1 MAQSLLVLP
10 VGWGPLWSSQV
21 LILIQYRRRQESRE
35 KGLPAPLT
43 YSQQSPNDHASVLGK
58 VFAHVSFIHLKEMR
72 QPSSYTNRGCSSPCS
87 LSQRQLQGPL
97 PTGNPWINP

>member
-21 LILIQYRRRQESRE
+21 LILIQDRRRQESRE

-72 QPSSYTNRGCSSPCS
+72 QPSSYTNGGCEDAAAPVPCLRGSPRAPS
-87 LSQRQLQGPL
+87 HREPMD
-97 PTGNPWINP
+97 